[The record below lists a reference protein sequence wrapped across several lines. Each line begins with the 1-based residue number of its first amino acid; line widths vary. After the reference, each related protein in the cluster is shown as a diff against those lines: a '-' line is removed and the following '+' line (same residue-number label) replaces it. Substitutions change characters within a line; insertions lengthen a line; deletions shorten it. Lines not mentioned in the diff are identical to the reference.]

1 MLDIKFIKENKE
13 LVAKNNASRGLRLE
27 LDHVLDVYQDKNDL
41 LKKVEEKR
49 QLRKANSKTKPDEAT
64 IQAMKSLG
72 EDLSILE
79 QELKDKEQ
87 ELNLLLWQ
95 IPNINAEDVPLGGEE
110 DSVVIKTVGK
120 TPDFSFAVR
129 DHADLGQ
136 ALDLIDMEQGAKV
149 SGARFWYLKNELVD
163 LEFALLQF
171 VWSKISEAG
180 FKPLAVPHLVKE
192 QAMFGTGFFPAD
204 KNEIYQVNVDEETLY
219 LIGTAEVPLIS
230 YHADQVLD
238 LKKAKKYFAFTP
250 AYRKEAGSYG
260 KDTKGIL
267 RGHQFDKLEMV
278 VFCRPEEAKS
288 YHQEILKVE
297 ESIWQ
302 DLKIPYHVLNIA
314 SGDLGSPA
322 AQKYDIEAWLPAQN
336 TYREVT
342 SCSNTTDF
350 QSRRLNIKYEQDG
363 KKEFAYTLNGTG
375 MAFGRAMI
383 AIMENYQTQ
392 DGGIEMPKVLHK
404 YLSFK
409 KISPKKS

>member
-13 LVAKNNASRGLRLE
+13 LVAKNNASRGVHLD
-27 LDHVLDVYQDKNDL
+27 LDHLLEVYQAKNDL
-41 LKKVEEKR
+41 LKNVETKR
-49 QLRKANSKTKPDEAT
+49 QLRKSSSKTKPDEAT
-64 IQAMKSLG
+64 IQAMKALG
-72 EDLSILE
+72 AELNTLE
-79 QELKDKEQ
+79 QDLKDKEQ

-95 IPNINAEDVPLGGEE
+95 IPNINALNVPVGGEE

-120 TPDFSFAVR
+120 TPEFSFPVL
-129 DHADLGQ
+129 DHADLGKN
-136 ALDLIDMEQGAKV
+136 LDLIDMEQGAKV

-163 LEFALLQF
+163 LEFALMQF
-171 VWSKISEAG
+171 VWSKVSTAG

-204 KNEIYQVNVDEETLY
+204 KNEIYQVNVAEETLY
-219 LIGTAEVPLIS
+219 LVGTAEVPLIS

-278 VFCRPEEAKS
+278 VFCRPEEAQF

-363 KKEFAYTLNGTG
+363 KKEFVYTLNGTG
-375 MAFGRAMI
+375 MAFGRALI
-383 AIMENYQTQ
+383 AIMENYQTK
-392 DGGIEMPKVLHK
+392 DGAIEIPKVLRK

-409 KISPKKS
+409 KISSKKS

>member
-13 LVAKNNASRGLRLE
+13 LVAKNNQSRGLNLD
-27 LDHVLDVYQDKNDL
+27 LDHVLDVHQAKNDL
-41 LKKVEEKR
+41 LKDIETKR
-49 QLRKANSKTKPDEAT
+49 QLRKSSSKTKPDEIT
-64 IQAMKSLG
+64 IQKMKALG
-72 EDLSILE
+72 EELNSLE
-79 QELKDKEQ
+79 ADLKDKEQ

-95 IPNINAEDVPLGGEE
+95 IPNINAEDVPVGGEE

-120 TPDFSFAVR
+120 IPEFSFPVL
-129 DHADLGQ
+129 DHADLGKN
-136 ALDLIDMEQGAKV
+136 LDLIDMEQGAKV
-149 SGARFWYLKNELVD
+149 SGARFWYLKNELVE
-163 LEFALLQF
+163 LEFALMQF
-171 VWSKISEAG
+171 VWAKISAAG

-204 KNEIYQVNVDEETLY
+204 KNEIYQVNVDEDTLY

-230 YHADQVLD
+230 YHADQVLE
-238 LKKAKKYFAFTP
+238 LKNAKKYFAFTP

-267 RGHQFDKLEMV
+267 RGHQFDKIEMV
-278 VFCRPEEAKS
+278 VFCRPEEAKF

-322 AQKYDIEAWLPAQN
+322 VQKYDIEAWLPAQK

-350 QSRRLNIKYEQDG
+350 QSRRLNIKYEQAG
-363 KKEFAYTLNGTG
+363 KKEFVYTLNGTG
-375 MAFGRAMI
+375 MAFGRALI
-383 AIMENYQTQ
+383 AIMENYQTK
-392 DGGIEMPKVLHK
+392 DGAIEVPKVLHK

>member
-13 LVAKNNASRGLRLE
+13 LVAKNNQSRGLRLD
-27 LDHVLDVYQDKNDL
+27 LDHVFDVYQAKNDL
-41 LKKVEEKR
+41 LKNVEAKR
-49 QLRKANSKTKPDEAT
+49 QLRKSSSKTKPDEAT
-64 IQAMKSLG
+64 IQAMKALG
-72 EDLSILE
+72 EELNTLE

-95 IPNINAEDVPLGGEE
+95 IPNINAEDVPVGGEE

-120 TPDFSFAVR
+120 KPEFSFPVL
-129 DHADLGQ
+129 DHADLGKN
-136 ALDLIDMEQGAKV
+136 LDLIDMEQGAKV

-171 VWSKISEAG
+171 VWAKISTAG

-204 KNEIYQVNVDEETLY
+204 KNEIYQVNVDEDTLY

-230 YHADQVLD
+230 YHADQVLE
-238 LKKAKKYFAFTP
+238 LKNAKKYFAFTP

-278 VFCRPEEAKS
+278 VFCRPEEAKF

-297 ESIWQ
+297 EEIWQ

-314 SGDLGSPA
+314 SLDLGSPA

-336 TYREVT
+336 AYREVT

-350 QSRRLNIKYEQDG
+350 QSRRLNIKYEKDG
-363 KKEFAYTLNGTG
+363 KKEFVYTLNGTG
-375 MAFGRAMI
+375 MAFGRALI
-383 AIMENYQTQ
+383 AIMENYQTK
-392 DGGIEMPKVLHK
+392 DGGIEMPKVLRK

>member
-13 LVAKNNASRGLRLE
+13 LVAKNNTSRGLRLD
-27 LDHVLDVYQDKNDL
+27 LDHVLDVYQAKNDL
-41 LKKVEEKR
+41 LKNVEAKR
-49 QLRKANSKTKPDEAT
+49 QLRKASSKTKPDEAT

-95 IPNINAEDVPLGGEE
+95 IPNINAEDVPVGGEE

-120 TPDFSFAVR
+120 TPDFSFTIR

-171 VWSKISEAG
+171 VWAKVSAAG
-180 FKPLAVPHLVKE
+180 FKPLSVPHLVKE

-230 YHADQVLD
+230 YHADQVID
-238 LKKAKKYFAFTP
+238 LKNAKKYFAFTP

-278 VFCRPEEAKS
+278 VFCRPEEAKK
-288 YHQEILKVE
+288 YHQEILTVE

-302 DLKIPYHVLNIA
+302 DLKIPYHILNIA

-342 SCSNTTDF
+342 SCSNTTNF

-383 AIMENYQTQ
+383 AIMENYQTK
-392 DGGIEMPKVLHK
+392 DGCIEMPKVLHK